1 MKFIS
6 TDINETNTWQIGTGD
21 PSRSY
26 ISVFLKFGVA
36 LDKVLMDLGAN
47 LLKDVTKS
55 SRHRKITPDRVFRLR
70 KIIEAEEEHE
80 DP

>member
-36 LDKVLMDLGAN
+36 LVGPGEPGPERDPG
-47 LLKDVTKS
+47 T
-55 SRHRKITPDRVFRLR
+55 
-70 KIIEAEEEHE
+70 IIYYL
-80 DP
+80 